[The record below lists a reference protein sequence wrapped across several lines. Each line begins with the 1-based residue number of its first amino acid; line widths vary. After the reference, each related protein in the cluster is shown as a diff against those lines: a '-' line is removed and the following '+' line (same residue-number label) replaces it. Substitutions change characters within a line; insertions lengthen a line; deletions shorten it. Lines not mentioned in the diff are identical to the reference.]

1 MDIPVGNFKVSHLH
15 EHQNLLIPAEAPRVH
30 YYQSEGEDLC
40 VLKSLASALNTIGFA
55 IPKKVG
61 QCYAEMIQLPQWT
74 ARKVQKRPHMCDWQ
88 PPQGQ
93 SDIGY
98 NCIGNIIGIRRE

>member
-1 MDIPVGNFKVSHLH
+1 MDIQVGNFKVSHLH

-61 QCYAEMIQLPQWT
+61 QCYAEMIQRPQWT
-74 ARKVQKRPHMCDWQ
+74 AIKVQKRPHMCDWQ